1 MVIKENWFEK
11 VAGFKRILLN
21 CLSSGDTSTTFPI
34 LIPLGY
40 TLSRPEVTNVSD
52 LTNGTDAIEERTR
65 HELGMVKSDEFFFQ
79 VPNK

>member
-1 MVIKENWFEK
+1 MVIKENWLEK

-40 TLSRPEVTNVSD
+40 MLSRPEVTNTSPGETSIEAGKKGITKKLVS
-52 LTNGTDAIEERTR
+52 
-65 HELGMVKSDEFFFQ
+65 
-79 VPNK
+79 P